1 MKTEMK
7 SSLKLFMRPF
17 LVVLGFMLLYALV
30 HAVLGFYGEKDSA
43 SISQNLE
50 KTEIERQNSAL
61 SPKQE
66 EANTTTT
73 ATEEN
78 PTKDSPLPLETATQ
92 KQENKQEIKQETK
105 QENKQ
110 ETKQENKQETKQENK
125 QETKQENKQETKQE
139 NKQETKQ
146 EQEKENEPKQN
157 SASSVQNNQKTPTTP
172 TIGKKPLEYKVAV
185 SGVNVRAFP
194 STKGKI
200 LGSLAKDKSVK
211 VLEIQNDWAKI
222 EFSNET
228 KGYVFL
234 KLLKKA
240 E

>member
-1 MKTEMK
+1 MK
-7 SSLKLFMRPF
+7 SSLKLFAQPL
-17 LVVLGFMLLYALV
+17 LVVLAFMLLHVLV
-30 HAVLGFYGEKDSA
+30 HATLGFYGEKDSA

-78 PTKDSPLPLETATQ
+78 PTKDPPLPLETPTQ
-92 KQENKQEIKQETK
+92 
-105 QENKQ
+105 
-110 ETKQENKQETKQENK
+110 
-125 QETKQENKQETKQE
+125 KQE

-157 SASSVQNNQKTPTTP
+157 SASPIQNHQKTPTTP

-200 LGSLAKDKSVK
+200 LGSLAKNKSVK

>member
-1 MKTEMK
+1 MK
-7 SSLKLFMRPF
+7 SSLKLFVRPF
-17 LVVLGFMLLYALV
+17 LVVLGFMLLYALA
-30 HAVLGFYGEKDSA
+30 HAALGFYAKKDSA

-50 KTEIERQNSAL
+50 KTEIERQNSTL

-66 EANTTTT
+66 ESNTTTT

-92 KQENKQEIKQETK
+92 KQETKQETKQEIKQEI
-105 QENKQ
+105 
-110 ETKQENKQETKQENK
+110 
-125 QETKQENKQETKQE
+125 
-139 NKQETKQ
+139 KQ

-157 SASSVQNNQKTPTTP
+157 SAPPIQNNQKTPITP

>member
-17 LVVLGFMLLYALV
+17 LVVLGFMLLYVLA
-30 HAVLGFYGEKDSA
+30 HAALGFYAKKDSA

-50 KTEIERQNSAL
+50 KTEIERQSSAL

-66 EANTTTT
+66 EANTATT

-78 PTKDSPLPLETATQ
+78 PTKDPLLPLETTTQ
-92 KQENKQEIKQETK
+92 KQEN
-105 QENKQ
+105 
-110 ETKQENKQETKQENK
+110 
-125 QETKQENKQETKQE
+125 
-139 NKQETKQ
+139 KQ

-157 SASSVQNNQKTPTTP
+157 SASPTQNHQKTLSTP
-172 TIGKKPLEYKVAV
+172 TIGKKPLEYKAAV
-185 SGVNVRAFP
+185 NSVNVRAFP

-222 EFSNET
+222 EFFNKT

>member
-17 LVVLGFMLLYALV
+17 LVVLGFMLLYALAHV
-30 HAVLGFYGEKDSA
+30 ALGFYAKKDSA
-43 SISQNLE
+43 SISPNVE
-50 KTEIERQNSAL
+50 KTEIEHQNSAL
-61 SPKQE
+61 PPKQE

-78 PTKDSPLPLETATQ
+78 PTKDTVPPLDTVAQ
-92 KQENKQEIKQETK
+92 KQEA
-105 QENKQ
+105 
-110 ETKQENKQETKQENK
+110 
-125 QETKQENKQETKQE
+125 
-139 NKQETKQ
+139 KQETKQ

-157 SASSVQNNQKTPTTP
+157 STSPTQNNQKTLTTP
-172 TIGKKPLEYKVAV
+172 TMGQKPLEYKVAV

-200 LGSLAKDKSVK
+200 IGSLAKDKSVK
-211 VLEIQNDWAKI
+211 VLEIQNDWAEI
-222 EFSNET
+222 EFSNKT

>member
-7 SSLKLFMRPF
+7 SFLKLFMRPL
-17 LVVLGFMLLYALV
+17 LVVLAFMLLYALA
-30 HAVLGFYGEKDSA
+30 HAVLGFYAKKDSA
-43 SISQNLE
+43 PISPNLE
-50 KTEIERQNSAL
+50 KTETERQNSAL

-78 PTKDSPLPLETATQ
+78 PTKDTAPPLDTAAQ
-92 KQENKQEIKQETK
+92 EQENKQEIKQE
-105 QENKQ
+105 
-110 ETKQENKQETKQENK
+110 
-125 QETKQENKQETKQE
+125 
-139 NKQETKQ
+139 
-146 EQEKENEPKQN
+146 QEKENESKQN
-157 SASSVQNNQKTPTTP
+157 SVSPVQNNQKTPTTP
-172 TIGKKPLEYKVAV
+172 LMGKKPLEYKVAV

-200 LGSLAKDKSVK
+200 LGLLLKNKSVK
-211 VLEIQNDWAKI
+211 VLEIQNDWAEI
-222 EFSNET
+222 EFSNKT

>member
-17 LVVLGFMLLYALV
+17 LVVLAFMLLYALA
-30 HAVLGFYGEKDSA
+30 HAALGFYAKKDSTP
-43 SISQNLE
+43 IGQNVE
-50 KTEIERQNSAL
+50 KTETERQNSAL

-73 ATEEN
+73 ATEES
-78 PTKDSPLPLETATQ
+78 PTKDTAPPLETAA
-92 KQENKQEIKQETK
+92 QEKETK
-105 QENKQ
+105 QEI
-110 ETKQENKQETKQENK
+110 
-125 QETKQENKQETKQE
+125 
-139 NKQETKQ
+139 KQ

-157 SASSVQNNQKTPTTP
+157 SVSPVQNNQKTPTTP
-172 TIGKKPLEYKVAV
+172 LMGKKPLEYKVAV

-200 LGSLAKDKSVK
+200 LGLLLKNKSVK
-211 VLEIQNDWAKI
+211 VLETQNDWAEI
-222 EFSNET
+222 EFSNKT

>member
-7 SSLKLFMRPF
+7 SSLKLFVQPF
-17 LVVLGFMLLYALV
+17 LVVLAFMLLYALA
-30 HAVLGFYGEKDSA
+30 HAALGFYAEKDSVQ
-43 SISQNLE
+43 INQNLE
-50 KTEIERQNSAL
+50 KTETERPNSAL
-61 SPKQE
+61 LPKQK
-66 EANTTTT
+66 EANMPPT

-78 PTKDSPLPLETATQ
+78 PTKDPPLPLETTTQ
-92 KQENKQEIKQETK
+92 KQEI
-105 QENKQ
+105 
-110 ETKQENKQETKQENK
+110 
-125 QETKQENKQETKQE
+125 
-139 NKQETKQ
+139 KQETKQ

-157 SASSVQNNQKTPTTP
+157 SASLIQNHQKAP
-172 TIGKKPLEYKVAV
+172 TISTIGQKPLEYKAAV

-200 LGSLAKDKSVK
+200 IGSLAKDKSVK
-211 VLEIQNDWAKI
+211 VLEIQNDWAEI
-222 EFSNET
+222 EFSNKT

>member
-1 MKTEMK
+1 MKAEMK
-7 SSLKLFMRPF
+7 SSLKLFMQPF
-17 LVVLGFMLLYALV
+17 LVVLGFMLLYALA
-30 HAVLGFYGEKDSA
+30 HAALGFYGEKDSA

-92 KQENKQEIKQETK
+92 KQETKQEI
-105 QENKQ
+105 
-110 ETKQENKQETKQENK
+110 
-125 QETKQENKQETKQE
+125 
-139 NKQETKQ
+139 KQ

-157 SASSVQNNQKTPTTP
+157 SASPIQNHQKTPTTP

>member
-7 SSLKLFMRPF
+7 SSLKLFMRPL
-17 LVVLGFMLLYALV
+17 LVVLAFMLLYALA
-30 HAVLGFYGEKDSA
+30 HAALGFYAKKDSVQ
-43 SISQNLE
+43 INQNLE

-61 SPKQE
+61 SLKQE

-73 ATEEN
+73 AAEEN
-78 PTKDSPLPLETATQ
+78 PTKDPPLPLETAVQ
-92 KQENKQEIKQETK
+92 EKENKQENKQE
-105 QENKQ
+105 
-110 ETKQENKQETKQENK
+110 
-125 QETKQENKQETKQE
+125 
-139 NKQETKQ
+139 
-146 EQEKENEPKQN
+146 QEKETKPKQN
-157 SASSVQNNQKTPTTP
+157 SVSPTQNHQKTLSTP
-172 TIGKKPLEYKVAV
+172 TIGQKPLEYKVAV
-185 SGVNVRAFP
+185 NSVNVRAFP

-200 LGSLAKDKSVK
+200 IGSLAKDKSVK

-222 EFSNET
+222 EFSNKT

>member
-7 SSLKLFMRPF
+7 TSLKLFMRPF
-17 LVVLGFMLLYALV
+17 LVVLAFMLLYALV
-30 HAVLGFYGEKDSA
+30 HAALGFYVKKDSVQ
-43 SISQNLE
+43 INQNLE
-50 KTEIERQNSAL
+50 KTETERQNSAL
-61 SPKQE
+61 LPKQK
-66 EANTTTT
+66 EANTATT

-78 PTKDSPLPLETATQ
+78 PTKDPLLPLETTTQ
-92 KQENKQEIKQETK
+92 KQEI
-105 QENKQ
+105 
-110 ETKQENKQETKQENK
+110 
-125 QETKQENKQETKQE
+125 
-139 NKQETKQ
+139 KQETKQ
-146 EQEKENEPKQN
+146 EQEKENEPQQN
-157 SASSVQNNQKTPTTP
+157 SVSPVQNHQKTLSTP
-172 TIGKKPLEYKVAV
+172 TIGKKPLEYKAAV

-200 LGSLAKDKSVK
+200 LGLLAKDKSVK

-222 EFSNET
+222 EFSNKT

>member
-17 LVVLGFMLLYALV
+17 LVVLGFMLLYALA
-30 HAVLGFYGEKDSA
+30 HAALGFYGEKDSA

-66 EANTTTT
+66 EANTATT

-78 PTKDSPLPLETATQ
+78 PTKDPLLPLETTTQ
-92 KQENKQEIKQETK
+92 EKENKQEQEK
-105 QENKQ
+105 EN
-110 ETKQENKQETKQENK
+110 
-125 QETKQENKQETKQE
+125 
-139 NKQETKQ
+139 KQ

-157 SASSVQNNQKTPTTP
+157 SASPIQNHQKTLSTP
-172 TIGKKPLEYKVAV
+172 TIGKKPLEYKAAV

-200 LGSLAKDKSVK
+200 LGSLAKNKSVK

>member
-7 SSLKLFMRPF
+7 SSLKLFVRPF
-17 LVVLGFMLLYALV
+17 LVVLGFMLLYALA
-30 HAVLGFYGEKDSA
+30 HAALGFYEEKDSA

-66 EANTTTT
+66 ETNTATT

-78 PTKDSPLPLETATQ
+78 PTKDSPLPLETPTQ
-92 KQENKQEIKQETK
+92 EKENKQE
-105 QENKQ
+105 N
-110 ETKQENKQETKQENK
+110 
-125 QETKQENKQETKQE
+125 
-139 NKQETKQ
+139 KQ
-146 EQEKENEPKQN
+146 EQEKENESEQN
-157 SASSVQNNQKTPTTP
+157 SASPAQNSQKTLSTP
-172 TIGKKPLEYKVAV
+172 TIGKKPLEYKAAV
-185 SGVNVRAFP
+185 NSVNVRAFP

-200 LGSLAKDKSVK
+200 LGSLAKNKSVK

>member
-7 SSLKLFMRPF
+7 SSLKLFMRPS
-17 LVVLGFMLLYALV
+17 LVVLAFMLLYALAHV
-30 HAVLGFYGEKDSA
+30 ALGFYVKKDSA
-43 SISQNLE
+43 PINPNVE
-50 KTEIERQNSAL
+50 KTETERQNSAL

-66 EANTTTT
+66 EANTT

-78 PTKDSPLPLETATQ
+78 PTKDTAPPLDTAA
-92 KQENKQEIKQETK
+92 QEKETK
-105 QENKQ
+105 QEI
-110 ETKQENKQETKQENK
+110 
-125 QETKQENKQETKQE
+125 
-139 NKQETKQ
+139 KQ
-146 EQEKENEPKQN
+146 EQEKENEPKQD
-157 SASSVQNNQKTPTTP
+157 SVSPIQNNQKAPTTP
-172 TIGKKPLEYKVAV
+172 LMGKKPLEYKVAV

-200 LGSLAKDKSVK
+200 LGLLLKNKSVK
-211 VLEIQNDWAKI
+211 VLEIQNDWAEI
-222 EFSNET
+222 EFSNKT

>member
-17 LVVLGFMLLYALV
+17 LVVLAFMLLYALA
-30 HAVLGFYGEKDSA
+30 HAALGFYGEKDGTQ
-43 SISQNLE
+43 INQNVE
-50 KTEIERQNSAL
+50 KTETERQNSAL
-61 SPKQE
+61 LPKQE
-66 EANTTTT
+66 EANTTAT

-78 PTKDSPLPLETATQ
+78 PTKDPPLPLETTTQ
-92 KQENKQEIKQETK
+92 KQEI
-105 QENKQ
+105 
-110 ETKQENKQETKQENK
+110 
-125 QETKQENKQETKQE
+125 
-139 NKQETKQ
+139 KQETKQ

-157 SASSVQNNQKTPTTP
+157 SASPTQNHQKTLSTP
-172 TIGKKPLEYKVAV
+172 TMGKKPLEYKAAV
-185 SGVNVRAFP
+185 NSVNVRAFP

-200 LGSLAKDKSVK
+200 IGSLAKNKSVK

>member
-1 MKTEMK
+1 MKY
-7 SSLKLFMRPF
+7 SLKLFMRPF
-17 LVVLGFMLLYALV
+17 LVVLAFMLLYALV
-30 HAVLGFYGEKDSA
+30 HAALGFYVKKDSV

-50 KTEIERQNSAL
+50 KTETERQNSTL

-66 EANTTTT
+66 EANATTT

-78 PTKDSPLPLETATQ
+78 PTKDPPLPLETVAQ
-92 KQENKQEIKQETK
+92 EKENKQENKQE
-105 QENKQ
+105 
-110 ETKQENKQETKQENK
+110 
-125 QETKQENKQETKQE
+125 
-139 NKQETKQ
+139 
-146 EQEKENEPKQN
+146 QEKETKPKQN
-157 SASSVQNNQKTPTTP
+157 SASPTQNHQKTLTTP

-185 SGVNVRAFP
+185 NSVNVRAFP

-200 LGSLAKDKSVK
+200 IGSLAKDKSVK
-211 VLEIQNDWAKI
+211 VLEIQNDWAEI
-222 EFSNET
+222 EFSNKT

>member
-30 HAVLGFYGEKDSA
+30 HVALGFYGEKDST

-50 KTEIERQNSAL
+50 KTEMERQNSAL
-61 SPKQE
+61 PPKQE
-66 EANTTTT
+66 ETNTTTT

-78 PTKDSPLPLETATQ
+78 PTKDPPLPLETATQ
-92 KQENKQEIKQETK
+92 KQENKQE
-105 QENKQ
+105 N
-110 ETKQENKQETKQENK
+110 
-125 QETKQENKQETKQE
+125 
-139 NKQETKQ
+139 KQ
-146 EQEKENEPKQN
+146 EQEKENESKQN
-157 SASSVQNNQKTPTTP
+157 SASPAQNHQKTLSTP

-200 LGSLAKDKSVK
+200 LGSLAKNKSVK

>member
-1 MKTEMK
+1 MK

-17 LVVLGFMLLYALV
+17 LVVLAFMLLYALA
-30 HAVLGFYGEKDSA
+30 HAALGFYVKKDSA

-92 KQENKQEIKQETK
+92 KQEIKQE
-105 QENKQ
+105 N
-110 ETKQENKQETKQENK
+110 
-125 QETKQENKQETKQE
+125 
-139 NKQETKQ
+139 KQ

-157 SASSVQNNQKTPTTP
+157 SNSPAQNNQKTPTTP

>member
-1 MKTEMK
+1 MK
-7 SSLKLFMRPF
+7 SFLKLFMRPF
-17 LVVLGFMLLYALV
+17 LVVLAFMLLYALA
-30 HAVLGFYGEKDSA
+30 HAVLGFYAKKDSA
-43 SISQNLE
+43 PISPNAE
-50 KTEIERQNSAL
+50 KTETERQNGAL

-66 EANTTTT
+66 ESNTTTT

-78 PTKDSPLPLETATQ
+78 PTKDTAPPLDTAA
-92 KQENKQEIKQETK
+92 QEK
-105 QENKQ
+105 ENKQ
-110 ETKQENKQETKQENK
+110 ETKQEI
-125 QETKQENKQETKQE
+125 
-139 NKQETKQ
+139 KQ

-157 SASSVQNNQKTPTTP
+157 SVSPVQNNQKTPTTP
-172 TIGKKPLEYKVAV
+172 LMGKKPLEYKVAV

-200 LGSLAKDKSVK
+200 LGLLLKNKSVK
-211 VLEIQNDWAKI
+211 VLEIQNDWAEI
-222 EFSNET
+222 EFSNKT

>member
-1 MKTEMK
+1 MK
-7 SSLKLFMRPF
+7 SSLKLFMRPL
-17 LVVLGFMLLYALV
+17 LVVLAFMLLYALA
-30 HAVLGFYGEKDSA
+30 HAALGFYMKKDSA
-43 SISQNLE
+43 PISPNAE
-50 KTEIERQNSAL
+50 KTEMERQNSAL
-61 SPKQE
+61 PPKQE

-73 ATEEN
+73 ATEESL
-78 PTKDSPLPLETATQ
+78 TKDTAPPLETTA
-92 KQENKQEIKQETK
+92 QEKETK
-105 QENKQ
+105 QKI
-110 ETKQENKQETKQENK
+110 
-125 QETKQENKQETKQE
+125 
-139 NKQETKQ
+139 KQ

-157 SASSVQNNQKTPTTP
+157 SVPPVQNNQKTPTTP
-172 TIGKKPLEYKVAV
+172 LIGKKPLEYKVAV

-200 LGSLAKDKSVK
+200 IGSLAKDKSVK

>member
-1 MKTEMK
+1 MK

-17 LVVLGFMLLYALV
+17 LVVLAFMLLYALA
-30 HAVLGFYGEKDSA
+30 HAMLGFYVKKDSA
-43 SISQNLE
+43 PINPNAE
-50 KTEIERQNSAL
+50 KTETEHQNSAL

-73 ATEEN
+73 ATEES
-78 PTKDSPLPLETATQ
+78 PTKDTAPPLETTA
-92 KQENKQEIKQETK
+92 QEKETK
-105 QENKQ
+105 QEN
-110 ETKQENKQETKQENK
+110 
-125 QETKQENKQETKQE
+125 
-139 NKQETKQ
+139 KQ
-146 EQEKENEPKQN
+146 EQEKENEPKQD
-157 SASSVQNNQKTPTTP
+157 SVPPVQNNQKTPTTP
-172 TIGKKPLEYKVAV
+172 LIGKKPLEYKVAV

-200 LGSLAKDKSVK
+200 LGLLLKNKSVK
-211 VLEIQNDWAKI
+211 VLEIQNDWAEI
-222 EFSNET
+222 EFSNKT

>member
-30 HAVLGFYGEKDSA
+30 HAALGFYGEKDSA

-66 EANTTTT
+66 ETNTTTT

-92 KQENKQEIKQETK
+92 KQENKQET
-105 QENKQ
+105 
-110 ETKQENKQETKQENK
+110 
-125 QETKQENKQETKQE
+125 
-139 NKQETKQ
+139 KQETKQ
-146 EQEKENEPKQN
+146 EQEKENESKQN
-157 SASSVQNNQKTPTTP
+157 SASPIQNNQKTLSTP
-172 TIGKKPLEYKVAV
+172 TIGKKPLEYKTAV
-185 SGVNVRAFP
+185 NSVNVRAFP

-200 LGSLAKDKSVK
+200 LGSLAKNKSVK
-211 VLEIQNDWAKI
+211 VLEIQNDWAEI

>member
-17 LVVLGFMLLYALV
+17 LVVLGFMLLYALA
-30 HAVLGFYGEKDSA
+30 HAALGFYAKKDSA

-61 SPKQE
+61 SLKQE
-66 EANTTTT
+66 ETNTTTT

-78 PTKDSPLPLETATQ
+78 PTKDSPLPLETPTQ
-92 KQENKQEIKQETK
+92 
-105 QENKQ
+105 
-110 ETKQENKQETKQENK
+110 KQENK

-157 SASSVQNNQKTPTTP
+157 STSPIQNNQKAPTTP

-200 LGSLAKDKSVK
+200 LGSLAKNKSVK

>member
-1 MKTEMK
+1 MK
-7 SSLKLFMRPF
+7 SFLKLFAQPL
-17 LVVLGFMLLYALV
+17 LVVLAFMLLYALV
-30 HAVLGFYGEKDSA
+30 HAVLGFYVKKDSA
-43 SISQNLE
+43 PISPNAE
-50 KTEIERQNSAL
+50 KTETERQNSAL

-66 EANTTTT
+66 EANTATT

-78 PTKDSPLPLETATQ
+78 PTKDTAPPLETAA
-92 KQENKQEIKQETK
+92 QEKETK
-105 QENKQ
+105 QEI
-110 ETKQENKQETKQENK
+110 
-125 QETKQENKQETKQE
+125 
-139 NKQETKQ
+139 KQ

-157 SASSVQNNQKTPTTP
+157 NASPVQNHQKTPTTP
-172 TIGKKPLEYKVAV
+172 LMGKKPLEYKVAV

-200 LGSLAKDKSVK
+200 LGLLLKNKSVK

-222 EFSNET
+222 EFSNEK

>member
-7 SSLKLFMRPF
+7 SSLKLFMQPL
-17 LVVLGFMLLYALV
+17 LVVLAFMLLYALA
-30 HAVLGFYGEKDSA
+30 HAALGFYVKKDSA
-43 SISQNLE
+43 PISPNVE
-50 KTEIERQNSAL
+50 KTETERQNGAL

-66 EANTTTT
+66 EANATTTI
-73 ATEEN
+73 AEES
-78 PTKDSPLPLETATQ
+78 PTKDTAPPLDTAVQ
-92 KQENKQEIKQETK
+92 KQEIKQEI
-105 QENKQ
+105 
-110 ETKQENKQETKQENK
+110 
-125 QETKQENKQETKQE
+125 
-139 NKQETKQ
+139 KQ

-157 SASSVQNNQKTPTTP
+157 SVPPVQNNQKTPTTS
-172 TIGKKPLEYKVAV
+172 TMGKKPLEYKVAV

-200 LGSLAKDKSVK
+200 LGLFAKNKSVK
-211 VLEIQNDWAKI
+211 VLEIQNDWAEI
-222 EFSNET
+222 EFSHKT

>member
-7 SSLKLFMRPF
+7 SSLKLFMQPL
-17 LVVLGFMLLYALV
+17 LVVLAFMLLYALA
-30 HAVLGFYGEKDSA
+30 HAALGFYVKKDSA
-43 SISQNLE
+43 PISPNLE
-50 KTEIERQNSAL
+50 KSETERQNSAL

-66 EANTTTT
+66 EANATTT
-73 ATEEN
+73 AIEESH
-78 PTKDSPLPLETATQ
+78 TKDTAPPLETTA
-92 KQENKQEIKQETK
+92 QEKETK

-110 ETKQENKQETKQENK
+110 E
-125 QETKQENKQETKQE
+125 
-139 NKQETKQ
+139 
-146 EQEKENEPKQN
+146 QEKENESKQN
-157 SASSVQNNQKTPTTP
+157 SVSPVQNNQKTPTTP
-172 TIGKKPLEYKVAV
+172 LMGKKPLEYKVAV

-200 LGSLAKDKSVK
+200 LGLLLKNKSVK
-211 VLEIQNDWAKI
+211 VLEIQNDWAEI
-222 EFSNET
+222 EFSNKT

>member
-1 MKTEMK
+1 MR
-7 SSLKLFMRPF
+7 SSLKLFVRPF

-30 HAVLGFYGEKDSA
+30 HVALGFYAKKDSA

-50 KTEIERQNSAL
+50 KTEMERQNSAL

-66 EANTTTT
+66 ETNTTTT

-78 PTKDSPLPLETATQ
+78 PTKDPPLPLETPTQ
-92 KQENKQEIKQETK
+92 
-105 QENKQ
+105 
-110 ETKQENKQETKQENK
+110 
-125 QETKQENKQETKQE
+125 KQE

-157 SASSVQNNQKTPTTP
+157 SASPVQNNQKTPTTP

>member
-7 SSLKLFMRPF
+7 SSLKLFAQPL
-17 LVVLGFMLLYALV
+17 LVVLAFMLLYALA
-30 HAVLGFYGEKDSA
+30 HAALGFYVKKDSA
-43 SISQNLE
+43 SINQNLE
-50 KTEIERQNSAL
+50 KSEIERQNSTL

-66 EANTTTT
+66 EVNTTTT
-73 ATEEN
+73 ATEES
-78 PTKDSPLPLETATQ
+78 PTKDPPLPLETVA
-92 KQENKQEIKQETK
+92 QEKETK

-110 ETKQENKQETKQENK
+110 EN
-125 QETKQENKQETKQE
+125 
-139 NKQETKQ
+139 KQ
-146 EQEKENEPKQN
+146 EQEKETKPKQN
-157 SASSVQNNQKTPTTP
+157 SALPVQNHQKTLSTP
-172 TIGKKPLEYKVAV
+172 IIGKKPLEYKAAV
-185 SGVNVRAFP
+185 NSVNVRAFP

-200 LGSLAKDKSVK
+200 IGSLAKNKSVK

>member
-1 MKTEMK
+1 MK

-17 LVVLGFMLLYALV
+17 LVVLGFMLLYVLV
-30 HAVLGFYGEKDSA
+30 HAALGFYGEKDSA

-78 PTKDSPLPLETATQ
+78 PTKDPPLPLETATQ
-92 KQENKQEIKQETK
+92 KQET
-105 QENKQ
+105 
-110 ETKQENKQETKQENK
+110 
-125 QETKQENKQETKQE
+125 
-139 NKQETKQ
+139 KQETKQ